1 MLKVKESDIE
11 PTKCCNEAKQFHLI
25 VKSKSDW
32 IHANN
37 PFKPNKP
44 NDGISKFE
52 AKKSL

>member
-11 PTKCCNEAKQFHLI
+11 PTKCCEAKQFHKKL
-25 VKSKSDW
+25 KSKSNW

-37 PFKPNKP
+37 PLKSNKP